1 MTKNLLTIAGLA
13 ILAAGFTSCKKDNS
27 EGTKTPSYTIPA
39 TYNFS
44 NVDYSDQ
51 TTRFSMSAEIEAEM
65 KKGTTA
71 GTVVS
76 AQKLKDM
83 LANAN
88 SPFTAAANN
97 ASALNLKSW
106 FPAQAVT
113 DVEAYMDSLETA
125 SHSTQ
130 QAANGVAGVGTS
142 AADATKKYLLSANG
156 INYAQFYS
164 KTLMGV
170 ITYQI
175 INNAFGAATM
185 GSGVDN
191 NTVVAGK
198 GTAMEHNWDLA
209 FGLWMVPVD
218 FPTNKTGV
226 KYWGSYS
233 SQVDS
238 GLHCNATLMT
248 AYLTGRAAISN
259 KDMATRDAQITTICQ
274 TYEKMQAAA
283 AIHELNAVKLILSTD
298 LVKSVSTI
306 SESMAFVASMRYN
319 PKKQIT
325 DAQISQVLGY
335 YGTNLY
341 NISIADIN
349 NIINTLSSI
358 YGFDS
363 VKNII

>member
-1 MTKNLLTIAGLA
+1 MKKSLCTIAGLA
-13 ILAAGFTSCKKDNS
+13 LMAASFTSCKKDDS
-27 EGTKTPSYTIPA
+27 EGTKTPTYTIPA

-65 KKGTTA
+65 KKGLS

-83 LANAN
+83 LENVN

-97 ASALNLKSW
+97 SSSLNLKTW
-106 FPAQAVT
+106 FPAQALT
-113 DVEAYMDSLETA
+113 DIESYMDSVEVA
-125 SHSTQ
+125 SNSTQ
-130 QAANGVAGVGTS
+130 PAANGVAGVGAS
-142 AADATKKYLLSANG
+142 NVDPSKKYLLSANG
-156 INYAQFYS
+156 VNYAQMYS

-170 ITYQI
+170 IAYQI
-175 INNAFGAATM
+175 INNMFSDAYM

-191 NTVVAGK
+191 NTVVNGK

-209 FGLWMVPVD
+209 FGMWMVPVD
-218 FPTNKTGV
+218 FPANKTGV

-238 GLHCNATLMT
+238 GIHCNNTLMT

-259 KDMATRDAQITTICQ
+259 KDIATRDAQITIICK

-283 AIHELNAVKLILSTD
+283 AIHEMNEVKLALTDNFKRSSILT
-298 LVKSVSTI
+298 
-306 SESMAFVASMRYN
+306 ESMALVKSMRYN
-319 PKKQIT
+319 PKRTITDVQIT
-325 DAQISQVLGY
+325 QILGY
-335 YGTNLY
+335 FGNNLY
-341 NISIADIN
+341 DMQVADIN
-349 NIINTLSSI
+349 NVINTISSI
-358 YGFDS
+358 YGWDA
-363 VKNII
+363 VKDII

>member
-175 INNAFGAATM
+175 INNAFSDATM